1 MNINKLKGLFVEKG
15 YTQQDIA
22 RELGITPNTLRRR
35 MKEEIFNTDEIN
47 ILIEILE
54 IKDPMEIFFT
64 NKVTH
69 WVTKG
74 EKRIW
79 EIKKEGWSNW
89 KTIN

>member
-35 MKEEIFNTDEIN
+35 MKDEIFNTDEIN
-47 ILIEILE
+47 KLIEILD
-54 IKDPMEIFFT
+54 IKEPMEIFFA

-69 WVTKG
+69 WVT
-74 EKRIW
+74 R
-79 EIKKEGWSNW
+79 
-89 KTIN
+89 